1 MVLAP
6 QPALTVNRFGQSK
19 RESVIGFFFT
29 KLLVV
34 GVAMDHRSLN
44 SMVFALDA
52 PAESRE
58 ATAIAIRQAL
68 WAVGIREAQDII
80 NLGCTGLVLAIM
92 KEDDK
97 GSILT
102 CEHAK
107 WIRENMGGSLCGL
120 PCYVPSHLFCHV
132 HNTIGGLQESC
143 NKDGPQRNPYP
154 EALKFISRELTTEE
168 GGKLQGVKAFI
179 ADQGAKEA
187 KEHFGA
193 ERAEDTDTFMHP
205 GISPSSLENY
215 EDKPLFP
222 AMQASC
228 PVALPPFMCR
238 EHSEFNPGCR
248 YCLAQSIVEGDL
260 VPPIHL
266 RTKYSD
272 GSEATSED
280 LSVLPFMFE
289 ETQNVQTTRIEL
301 YVLAARW
308 VRKLTKE

>member
-34 GVAMDHRSLN
+34 GVVMDHRSLN

-193 ERAEDTDTFMHP
+193 ERADEIKALSEGPADP
-205 GISPSSLENY
+205 GVSLF
-215 EDKPLFP
+215 D
-222 AMQASC
+222 AC